1 MVNPLSISRAGQS
14 LALPRPREAAHAWI
28 KRRIVMNEI
37 GPGQTITELG
47 VAREL
52 GCSQGTIREALMRL
66 QDEGLVVRA
75 GRRGTTV
82 TTIDAEEADEI
93 IALRRRIE
101 MRGAL
106 RAVRYVVPTDIARL
120 DLIQAEMD
128 AAAAA
133 GDAFALIEHDMAFHM
148 EIFRLSGLQ
157 ALEQIL
163 MRCMLHSHRFKLYA
177 PGHQRP
183 LTESARRHRVLVEH
197 LESRD
202 GPGLSEAIGHHID
215 TLIDV
220 DGRMHDPD
228 AVTGDVVPLAS
239 RSQPDGGSR

>member
-1 MVNPLSISRAGQS
+1 
-14 LALPRPREAAHAWI
+14 
-28 KRRIVMNEI
+28 MNEI
-37 GPGQTITELG
+37 RPGETLTELG
-47 VAREL
+47 LAREL

-82 TTIDAEEADEI
+82 TTIDAEEAEEI

-101 MRGAL
+101 TRGAL
-106 RAVRYVVPTDIARL
+106 RAVRYVSPTDIARL

-133 GDAFALIEHDMAFHM
+133 GDAFALIELDMAFHM
-148 EIFRLSGLQ
+148 EVFRLSGLQ

-183 LTESARRHRVLVEH
+183 LTESARRHRVLVER
-197 LESRD
+197 LAGRD
-202 GPGLSEAIGHHID
+202 GAGLAEAIGHHID
-215 TLIDV
+215 TLIDM
-220 DGRMHDPD
+220 DGRMHDRD
-228 AVTGDVVPLAS
+228 AVPGNVVPLSSHMRAE
-239 RSQPDGGSR
+239 GGRE

>member
-1 MVNPLSISRAGQS
+1 MEQS
-14 LALPRPREAAHAWI
+14 FSQPPALPRPREAAHAWL

-37 GPGQTITELG
+37 RPGETLTELG
-47 VAREL
+47 LAREL

-82 TTIDAEEADEI
+82 TTIDAEQAEEI

-106 RAVRYVVPTDIARL
+106 RAVRYVVPSDISRL
-120 DLIQAEMD
+120 ELIQSEMD

-133 GDAFALIEHDMAFHM
+133 GDAFALIELDMTFHM
-148 EIFRLSGLQ
+148 EVFRLSGLQ

-163 MRCMLHSHRFKLYA
+163 LRCMLHSHRFKLYA

-183 LTESARRHRVLVEH
+183 LTESARRHRVLVER
-197 LESRD
+197 LAARD
-202 GPGLSEAIGHHID
+202 GAGLAEAIGHHID

-220 DGRMHDPD
+220 DGRMHDREV
-228 AVTGDVVPLAS
+228 VTGNVVPLTP
-239 RSQPDGGSR
+239 RQPDGNAR